1 MNDSRVQK
9 TKIPK
14 VLASFS
20 LILELIA
27 LALLIY
33 VIYSFSSIW
42 KETLAD
48 IKGIIKNNKDSFEA
62 FWKEFSKYWIDF
74 YKNNKVLISAILA
87 LPILLYV
94 CFIFSMLVIA
104 KASWSL
110 HKVPIILII
119 VTLCLPILLLCEI
132 VRIVSLFLIVI
143 KKQKNFN
150 NQVYYGPQVA
160 NIQN

>member
-48 IKGIIKNNKDSFEA
+48 IKGIIKIIKTVLKHFER
-62 FWKEFSKYWIDF
+62 
-74 YKNNKVLISAILA
+74 N
-87 LPILLYV
+87 
-94 CFIFSMLVIA
+94 
-104 KASWSL
+104 
-110 HKVPIILII
+110 
-119 VTLCLPILLLCEI
+119 
-132 VRIVSLFLIVI
+132 FL
-143 KKQKNFN
+143 
-150 NQVYYGPQVA
+150 
-160 NIQN
+160 NIE